1 MKKLRVLV
9 LVHEDLVPPDDVT
22 GVPES
27 ELDVYRTE
35 FDVVSTLRDFGHTV
49 QPLGLFDELGK
60 LRRALKDWRPHIAF
74 NLLEEFHNV
83 AAYDQHV
90 ASYLGLMREPYTGCN
105 PAGLLLSR
113 DKAISKKIMLYHRI
127 ATPRFTVF
135 KCGGRRMSIKR
146 LRFPLVVKSATEDA
160 SLTLAQAS
168 VVGDESKLRERVEFV
183 HDQTGTDALV
193 EDYIEGRELYV
204 GVLGNQR
211 LQTFPVWEMNFGD
224 IPEDSSRLAT
234 RKVKW
239 DEKYRKKYR
248 ISTGL
253 AKDIDQATRNKIAR
267 ICKRVYRALNMS
279 GYARMD
285 LRLTDDGKI
294 FLLEANANPEL
305 SYGDDLAESAEKAG
319 LSYEALLNR
328 IVSLGLNY
336 RVAWRKS

>member
-1 MKKLRVLV
+1 
-9 LVHEDLVPPDDVT
+9 
-22 GVPES
+22 
-27 ELDVYRTE
+27 
-35 FDVVSTLRDFGHTV
+35 
-49 QPLGLFDELGK
+49 
-60 LRRALKDWRPHIAF
+60 
-74 NLLEEFHNV
+74 
-83 AAYDQHV
+83 
-90 ASYLGLMREPYTGCN
+90 
-105 PAGLLLSR
+105 
-113 DKAISKKIMLYHRI
+113 
-127 ATPRFTVF
+127 
-135 KCGGRRMSIKR
+135 
-146 LRFPLVVKSATEDA
+146 
-160 SLTLAQAS
+160 
-168 VVGDESKLRERVEFV
+168 
-183 HDQTGTDALV
+183 
-193 EDYIEGRELYV
+193 
-204 GVLGNQR
+204 
-211 LQTFPVWEMNFGD
+211 MNFGD

-294 FLLEANANPEL
+294 YLLEANANPEL

-336 RVAWRKS
+336 RVAWRKD